1 MVFCGQCGL
10 QLAPESTTCP
20 RCGSVTEPDLS
31 IEDPHLNDPTIVTSF
46 SAPQTPQPHVPD
58 VQHPPISQAP
68 QQPQRLVLRPDS
80 NPGYHT
86 PAPYEPTSMMTT
98 PVSPPN
104 QQAYDEYSPQ
114 SGGTYPTQPAPY
126 SGSAFPNNAGYQS
139 LPGQFG
145 SGEPLPS
152 KRSRGGR
159 IAALLTILVILLL
172 LLGASAALA
181 LNPSLLKGFFG
192 GPTPTPIVTPTVL
205 TASDHARAVMNNY
218 YNDINTQNYQGAYNL
233 WGNDFQSTHKL
244 SDFEAGYA
252 HTHHDDLTIN
262 SLTPLADGT
271 ISADITIKAT
281 EDDSTGTGTVIS
293 VYHGIYIVGQENG
306 VWKILSGNFQKVG

>member
-31 IEDPHLNDPTIVTSF
+31 IEDPHLNDPTILTSF
-46 SAPQTPQPHVPD
+46 PAPQTPHPPVSE
-58 VQHPPISQAP
+58 VQHPPVSPIP
-68 QQPQRLVLRPDS
+68 QQPQRLILRPES
-80 NPGYHT
+80 NPGYRT
-86 PAPYEPTSMMTT
+86 PTPYEPTSMMTT
-98 PVSPPN
+98 PVSPP
-104 QQAYDEYSPQ
+104 Q

-126 SGSAFPNNAGYQS
+126 AGYQS
-139 LPGQFG
+139 LPGQFDI
-145 SGEPLPS
+145 GEPLPS
-152 KRSRGGR
+152 RRRGRGR
-159 IAALLTILVILLL
+159 IVALLSTLIILLL
-172 LLGASAALA
+172 LLGTIAAVA
-181 LNPSLLKGFFG
+181 LNPGLLKGILG
-192 GPTPTPIVTPTVL
+192 RGPTPTPIVSPTVL
-205 TASDHARAVMNNY
+205 TASDHARAVMNEY

-233 WGNDFQSTHKL
+233 WGNDFQNTHKL

-271 ISADITIKAT
+271 VSADITIKAT
-281 EDDSTGTGTVIS
+281 EDAASGGTVVS